1 MLYNKSNHK
10 IRKTKISAMFDHGIN
25 INTIR
30 EQAGHEDE
38 RTSLNNYCFDQKGDK
53 DKERLFEASANQIM
67 VI

>member
-1 MLYNKSNHK
+1 
-10 IRKTKISAMFDHGIN
+10 MFDHGIN

-38 RTSLNNYCFDQKGDK
+38 RTSLNNYRFDQKGDK